1 MRATILFFRNV
12 CASDEDIEKSL
23 KSLQE
28 KGFLNYFGLQR
39 FGTQSIPT
47 YEIGKALV
55 SGKWEE
61 VRFIFGVCLGILLYI
76 FVFFY
81 RQWIWFWSQGMA
93 TFPIWSTPVKCGR
106 RRKMLQRHSSSWE
119 AEWAPK
125 DFCSKAWWTII
136 KMISSMHW
144 RRYAIFVYLLTICS
158 IFFP

>member
-1 MRATILFFRNV
+1 LHLILNFKSELQFYFFRNV
-12 CASDEDIEKSL
+12 CASDEDIEKSM

-61 VRFIFGVCLGILLYI
+61 VRLNLCCCLRNYHI

-81 RQWIWFWSQGMA
+81 RQWI
-93 TFPIWSTPVKCGR
+93 
-106 RRKMLQRHSSSWE
+106 
-119 AEWAPK
+119 
-125 DFCSKAWWTII
+125 
-136 KMISSMHW
+136 
-144 RRYAIFVYLLTICS
+144 
-158 IFFP
+158 